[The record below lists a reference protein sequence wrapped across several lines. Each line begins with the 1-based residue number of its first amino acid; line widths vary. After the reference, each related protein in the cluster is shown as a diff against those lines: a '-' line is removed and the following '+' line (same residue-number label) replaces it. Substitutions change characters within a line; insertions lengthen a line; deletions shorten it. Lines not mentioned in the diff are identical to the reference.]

1 MPLRDKHP
9 PEPFTARVMMETP
22 LGLVLMTFSDMGL
35 QRLDFPED
43 RSLFQEKAVAHTPEA
58 IPVPEKILEDWRNRT
73 IEALEGY
80 FAGKLVSFENLI
92 LDVLGTTF
100 YVRVWQELR
109 RIPYGETVSY
119 QRLARLLGKPQAARA
134 VGQACGANPLPLII
148 PCHRVIA
155 ANGSLGGFS
164 SGLPRK
170 RWLLEHEQVRL
181 GKVSAR

>member
-1 MPLRDKHP
+1 
-9 PEPFTARVMMETP
+9 MMETP

-35 QRLDFPED
+35 QKLDFPED
-43 RSLFQEKAVAHTPEA
+43 RSLFQKMAAAHTPEA

-119 QRLARLLGKPQAARA
+119 QRLARFLGKPQAARA

-164 SGLPRK
+164 SGLHRK
-170 RWLLEHEQVRL
+170 RWLLEHEQVRFMKT
-181 GKVSAR
+181 GDGI